1 MWEGGTDVSGTG
13 MGGVFRDPTDQLFVW
28 TYPFY
33 RETQDK
39 LISDLTPQGDITIN
53 DLELLALLDQIHIF
67 MTRIQPLEHILTTVD
82 NISVQ
87 SWPNMGSIR
96 SATALIPVLGLQRF
110 WQRCKCKC
118 Y

>member
-1 MWEGGTDVSGTG
+1 

-67 MTRIQPLEHILTTVD
+67 MTRIQPLDHILTTVD
-82 NISVQ
+82 NIDVQ

-96 SATALIPVLGLQRF
+96 STTALIPVLGLQRF
-110 WQRCKCKC
+110 WRRCKCKC